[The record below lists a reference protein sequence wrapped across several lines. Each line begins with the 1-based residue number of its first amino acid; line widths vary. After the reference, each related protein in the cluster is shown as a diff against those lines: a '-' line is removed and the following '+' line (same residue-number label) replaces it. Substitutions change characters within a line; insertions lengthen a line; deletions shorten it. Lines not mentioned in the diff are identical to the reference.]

1 VITRFLFYFVEAGL
15 LAAVVVGIAL
25 PILKKGLKILGYGLP
40 GRLVKPLLIVWVV
53 CLVAGVVGGELVGP
67 TFLWIYKV
75 TGLALLLALGTLLLA
90 PLLSKHI
97 RIERANAS
105 ETSGSS
111 SAPAAAVEEKLREV
125 G

>member
-1 VITRFLFYFVEAGL
+1 
-15 LAAVVVGIAL
+15 
-25 PILKKGLKILGYGLP
+25 
-40 GRLVKPLLIVWVV
+40 
-53 CLVAGVVGGELVGP
+53 
-67 TFLWIYKV
+67 V